1 MTGVFRF
8 SFCITMMVLLLFAV
22 TARRAW
28 AVHVVAGPLVG
39 SITPDSARVWIQ
51 LSTSDRVKVRCFDVT
66 TGNQVS
72 AMGTTVLG
80 PPPFIVNAAL
90 NDLLPDHDYRI
101 TLLVNGHPLPL
112 PPPLVIIHTVPA
124 YGTFKPVHVAFGSC
138 ADTSVYPA
146 KTIWRSIARLQ
157 PQAFIFAGNS
167 SYLPRRLSRF
177 PYTYIHAYNFILAR
191 YDQSRM
197 FSALRGL
204 FSVCPIYATWD
215 DRDFGTPH
223 ADSSF
228 VFKHDS
234 FLAFEQFWPN
244 PGYGSGTTLGT
255 FCHFRISDVA
265 FYLLDDRSFR
275 VNPTPKDPGKMLGTR
290 QLAWLKRH
298 LLNSSATFKVLV
310 DGDQMLADYPGHES
324 WGNFP
329 QERRSFIH
337 WIFSHNVSGVVFLSG
352 HRRFGELTRR
362 KANLNGLDQYPLYDL
377 TSSSLAARPIPTQQ
391 IVAWPNAQRLGAPV
405 FEHNF
410 GFINVGGP
418 PGNRHIT
425 LQLRNAE
432 GIIVLSKTILASG
445 LQGQ

>member
-8 SFCITMMVLLLFAV
+8 SFCITVMLLLLLFTFPV
-22 TARRAW
+22 RRAW
-28 AVHVVAGPLVG
+28 AVHVVAGPVAG

-51 LSTSDRVKVRCFDVT
+51 LSTSDRVKVRCFDVS

-80 PPPFIVNAAL
+80 PPPFIVSAAL

-101 TLLVNGHPLPL
+101 SVLVNGHPLPL
-112 PPPLVIIHTVPA
+112 PLPHLIIHTVPA
-124 YGTFKPVHVAFGSC
+124 YGSFMPVHVAFGSC
-138 ADTSVYPA
+138 ANTAVYPVKA
-146 KTIWRSIARLQ
+146 IWNSIAQLQ

-167 SYLPRRLSRF
+167 SYLPRRVSQF
-177 PYTYIHAYNFILAR
+177 PYTYIHAYNFILSR
-191 YDQSRM
+191 YDQARM
-197 FSALRGL
+197 FGPLRRL

-228 VFKHDS
+228 VFQHDS

-244 PGYGSGTTLGT
+244 PGYGSGAVLGA

-275 VNPTPKDPGKMLGTR
+275 VNPTAKAPGKMLGVR

-298 LLNSSATFKVLV
+298 LLASSATFKVLV

-329 QERRSFIH
+329 RERRNFIH

-362 KANLNGLDQYPLYDL
+362 KANPNGLDQYPLYDL
-377 TSSSLAARPIPTQQ
+377 TSSSLAARPVPAHQ
-391 IVAWPNAQRLGAPV
+391 IVEWPNAQRLGAPI

-410 GFINVGGP
+410 GFINAGGP

-425 LQLRNAE
+425 LQLRNAQ
-432 GIIVLSKTILASG
+432 GVIVLSKTILARS
-445 LQGQ
+445 LSE

>member
-1 MTGVFRF
+1 MTGAFRF
-8 SFCITMMVLLLFAV
+8 IFYSTMTALLFFTFA
-22 TARRAW
+22 ARRAW

-66 TGNQVS
+66 TGQQVS

-80 PPPFIVNAAL
+80 PAPFIVNAAL

-101 TLLVNGHPLPL
+101 SLVVNGKPFAL

-124 YGTFKPVHVAFGSC
+124 YGSYKPVHIAFGSC
-138 ADTSVYPA
+138 ADTGIYRA
-146 KTIWRSIARLQ
+146 KTIWQSIAQLQ
-157 PQAFIFAGNS
+157 PQAFIFAGNTA
-167 SYLPRRLSRF
+167 YLPRQLSRF
-177 PYTYIHAYNFILAR
+177 PYTYIHAYNFILTR
-191 YDQSRM
+191 YDQARM
-197 FSALRGL
+197 FGGLRKL
-204 FSVCPIYATWD
+204 FSVCPVYATWD

-223 ADSSF
+223 SDSSF

-244 PGYGSGTTLGT
+244 PAYGSGTTLGT

-265 FYLLDDRSFR
+265 FFLLDDRSFR
-275 VNPTPKDPGKMLGTR
+275 VNPTDKARGKMLGTR

-298 LLNSSATFKVLV
+298 LLNSNATFKVIV
-310 DGDQMLADYPGHES
+310 DGDQMLTDYPGHES

-329 QERRSFIH
+329 RERRNFIH
-337 WIFSHNVSGVVFLSG
+337 WVFGHSVSGVVFLSG

-362 KANLNGLDQYPLYDL
+362 KANPNGLDQYPLYDL
-377 TSSSLAARPIPTQQ
+377 TSSSAAARPMPASQML
-391 IVAWPNAQRLGAPV
+391 AWPNAQRIGAPV

-425 LQLRNAE
+425 LQLRNAQ
-432 GIIVLSKTILASG
+432 GNVVLSKTILASD